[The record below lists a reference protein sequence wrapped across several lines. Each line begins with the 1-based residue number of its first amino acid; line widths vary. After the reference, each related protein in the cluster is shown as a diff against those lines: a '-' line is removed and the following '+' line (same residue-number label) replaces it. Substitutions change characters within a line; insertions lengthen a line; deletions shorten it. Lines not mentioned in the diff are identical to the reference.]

1 MTTPF
6 ESLAGLD
13 RLVHEPA
20 RMAILTALAACKSAD
35 FLFLQNLTGLT
46 KGNLS
51 THLTRLEEG
60 KLIEV
65 VKEIVGKKMVTRV
78 VLTAHGR
85 EAITRHWQRLQE
97 LRDQAEQWQAEE
109 PPPDE
114 TA

>member
-65 VKEIVGKKMVTRV
+65 VKEIVGKKMVTRI
-78 VLTAHGR
+78 VLTEPGR
-85 EAITRHWQRLQE
+85 AAINQHWQRLQE